1 PTRPPPGGSTR
12 CSWPGRGAMCSLCPR
27 TARITSRP
35 HMGAWDSELREETR
49 PATPPPISWPLLET
63 LPARLAAEREPAA
76 WRELLR
82 SAHEELKARF
92 LASEPVEELVHS
104 RAALVDTVLR
114 EAWSRHCA
122 ALPGWALVAVGG
134 YGRAERHPCFD
145 IDILLLAPRSPD
157 PRGGGAI
164 EAL

>member
-1 PTRPPPGGSTR
+1 
-12 CSWPGRGAMCSLCPR
+12 
-27 TARITSRP
+27 
-35 HMGAWDSELREETR
+35 MGAWDSGLLEETR
-49 PATPPPISWPLLET
+49 PAPPPPISWPLLET
-63 LPARLAAEREPAA
+63 LPARLAAGREPAA

-82 SAHEELKARF
+82 SAHEELQARF

-134 YGRAERHPCFD
+134 YGRAELHPCSD

-157 PRGGGAI
+157 PRGGGASSG
-164 EAL
+164 EDTSALQSRQ